1 MKSMTGYGRAK
12 QELHG
17 RTITAELRAVNH
29 RYLDCTVKAPRQYGF
44 LDDAVKKAAAARIAR
59 GKVEVYIGVE
69 TQEGGDIA
77 VTVNHAVAEHY
88 LAALHEL
95 ADRYGLRDDVS
106 VMSLAKLPDVLGSER
121 IEQDADEMTRDVLSV
136 FGEACDNFDEMRTR
150 EGAKLAEDVRNR
162 ASEIERM
169 VGEVEVRSPERVR
182 EYREKL
188 LARMKEVLADT
199 SIDETRIVT
208 EAAIY
213 ADKTAVDEETVRLRS
228 HLQQLDGMLNEVKP
242 VGRKLDFLV
251 QEMNRETNTIG
262 SKANDVS
269 MAQVVVNI
277 KSEIE
282 CRRPATAAWSWTAPT
297 ADAPAPCS
305 SWTATMWCSAPCS
318 RRPLR
323 LVLRARPRKENQK
336 MRKGTLYVFTGPS
349 GAGKGTVLSRLL
361 SEDEKLFFSISATT
375 RAPRPGEKDGVQ
387 YYFLTKEDFE
397 AKIAA
402 NAFLEHAKY
411 VDNYYGTLEAPV
423 NEKLEEGCDVILEI
437 EVQGAMQVHEK
448 RPDAVM
454 VFIAPPSFEELANR
468 LRGRGTEDEAKVQK
482 RLETAKGELAQQD
495 KFDYVVVNDTVE
507 RAVEELHG
515 ILAKRR

>member
-1 MKSMTGYGRAK
+1 MTGYGRAK

-262 SKANDVS
+262 SKANDMSKTTDLELSNCGIELKTLIEKVRE
-269 MAQVVVNI
+269 QIQNI
-277 KSEIE
+277 E
-282 CRRPATAAWSWTAPT
+282 
-297 ADAPAPCS
+297 
-305 SWTATMWCSAPCS
+305 
-318 RRPLR
+318 
-323 LVLRARPRKENQK
+323 
-336 MRKGTLYVFTGPS
+336 
-349 GAGKGTVLSRLL
+349 
-361 SEDEKLFFSISATT
+361 
-375 RAPRPGEKDGVQ
+375 
-387 YYFLTKEDFE
+387 
-397 AKIAA
+397 
-402 NAFLEHAKY
+402 
-411 VDNYYGTLEAPV
+411 
-423 NEKLEEGCDVILEI
+423 
-437 EVQGAMQVHEK
+437 
-448 RPDAVM
+448 
-454 VFIAPPSFEELANR
+454 
-468 LRGRGTEDEAKVQK
+468 
-482 RLETAKGELAQQD
+482 
-495 KFDYVVVNDTVE
+495 
-507 RAVEELHG
+507 
-515 ILAKRR
+515 

>member
-59 GKVEVYIGVE
+59 GKVEVYINVE

-77 VTVNHAVAEHY
+77 VTVNHALAEHY

-95 ADRYGLRDDVS
+95 ADKYGLRDDVS

-121 IEQDADEMTRDVLSV
+121 IEQDADEMTCDVLSV
-136 FGEACDNFDEMRTR
+136 FNEACDNFDEMRTR

-269 MAQVVVNI
+269 MAQIVVNI

-282 CRRPATAAWSWTAPT
+282 
-297 ADAPAPCS
+297 
-305 SWTATMWCSAPCS
+305 
-318 RRPLR
+318 
-323 LVLRARPRKENQK
+323 
-336 MRKGTLYVFTGPS
+336 
-349 GAGKGTVLSRLL
+349 
-361 SEDEKLFFSISATT
+361 
-375 RAPRPGEKDGVQ
+375 
-387 YYFLTKEDFE
+387 
-397 AKIAA
+397 KIREQIQ
-402 NAFLEHAKY
+402 N
-411 VDNYYGTLEAPV
+411 
-423 NEKLEEGCDVILEI
+423 I
-437 EVQGAMQVHEK
+437 E
-448 RPDAVM
+448 
-454 VFIAPPSFEELANR
+454 
-468 LRGRGTEDEAKVQK
+468 
-482 RLETAKGELAQQD
+482 
-495 KFDYVVVNDTVE
+495 
-507 RAVEELHG
+507 
-515 ILAKRR
+515 

>member
-95 ADRYGLRDDVS
+95 ADKYGLRDDVS

-121 IEQDADEMTRDVLSV
+121 IEQDADEMTRDVLAV
-136 FGEACDNFDEMRTR
+136 FSEACNSFDEMRTR
-150 EGAKLAEDVRNR
+150 EGEKLAEDVRNR
-162 ASEIERM
+162 AAEIERM
-169 VGEVEVRSPERVR
+169 VGEVEKRSPERVR

-228 HLQQLDGMLNEVKP
+228 HLQQLDGMLNEEKP
-242 VGRKLDFLV
+242 IGRKLDFLV

-269 MAQVVVNI
+269 MAQIVVNI

-282 CRRPATAAWSWTAPT
+282 
-297 ADAPAPCS
+297 
-305 SWTATMWCSAPCS
+305 
-318 RRPLR
+318 
-323 LVLRARPRKENQK
+323 
-336 MRKGTLYVFTGPS
+336 
-349 GAGKGTVLSRLL
+349 
-361 SEDEKLFFSISATT
+361 
-375 RAPRPGEKDGVQ
+375 
-387 YYFLTKEDFE
+387 
-397 AKIAA
+397 KIREQIQ
-402 NAFLEHAKY
+402 N
-411 VDNYYGTLEAPV
+411 
-423 NEKLEEGCDVILEI
+423 I
-437 EVQGAMQVHEK
+437 E
-448 RPDAVM
+448 
-454 VFIAPPSFEELANR
+454 
-468 LRGRGTEDEAKVQK
+468 
-482 RLETAKGELAQQD
+482 
-495 KFDYVVVNDTVE
+495 
-507 RAVEELHG
+507 
-515 ILAKRR
+515 

>member
-29 RYLDCTVKAPRQYGF
+29 RYLDCTVKAPRHYGF

-95 ADRYGLRDDVS
+95 ADKYGLRDDVS

-136 FGEACDNFDEMRTR
+136 FDEACDNFDEMRTR

-269 MAQVVVNI
+269 MAQIVVNI

-282 CRRPATAAWSWTAPT
+282 
-297 ADAPAPCS
+297 
-305 SWTATMWCSAPCS
+305 
-318 RRPLR
+318 
-323 LVLRARPRKENQK
+323 
-336 MRKGTLYVFTGPS
+336 
-349 GAGKGTVLSRLL
+349 
-361 SEDEKLFFSISATT
+361 
-375 RAPRPGEKDGVQ
+375 
-387 YYFLTKEDFE
+387 
-397 AKIAA
+397 KIREQIQ
-402 NAFLEHAKY
+402 N
-411 VDNYYGTLEAPV
+411 
-423 NEKLEEGCDVILEI
+423 I
-437 EVQGAMQVHEK
+437 E
-448 RPDAVM
+448 
-454 VFIAPPSFEELANR
+454 
-468 LRGRGTEDEAKVQK
+468 
-482 RLETAKGELAQQD
+482 
-495 KFDYVVVNDTVE
+495 
-507 RAVEELHG
+507 
-515 ILAKRR
+515 

>member
-228 HLQQLDGMLNEVKP
+228 HLSQLRELLGKGGA
-242 VGRKLDFLV
+242 VGRKLDFLI
-251 QEMNRETNTIG
+251 QEVNRECNTIG
-262 SKANDVS
+262 SKCNDLAI
-269 MAQVVVNI
+269 AQDVVNM
-277 KSEIE
+277 KAE
-282 CRRPATAAWSWTAPT
+282 
-297 ADAPAPCS
+297 
-305 SWTATMWCSAPCS
+305 
-318 RRPLR
+318 
-323 LVLRARPRKENQK
+323 V
-336 MRKGTLYVFTGPS
+336 
-349 GAGKGTVLSRLL
+349 
-361 SEDEKLFFSISATT
+361 EKI
-375 RAPRPGEKDGVQ
+375 REQVQ
-387 YYFLTKEDFE
+387 NME
-397 AKIAA
+397 
-402 NAFLEHAKY
+402 
-411 VDNYYGTLEAPV
+411 
-423 NEKLEEGCDVILEI
+423 
-437 EVQGAMQVHEK
+437 
-448 RPDAVM
+448 
-454 VFIAPPSFEELANR
+454 
-468 LRGRGTEDEAKVQK
+468 
-482 RLETAKGELAQQD
+482 
-495 KFDYVVVNDTVE
+495 
-507 RAVEELHG
+507 
-515 ILAKRR
+515 